1 MTVISVMKK
10 MKEEVD
16 IEITNEDLEEIS
28 SLGTLTKMI
37 ILKEVVVN
45 SRNSSSSNRSSSI
58 MEEKVGNR
66 NMKKENLELSMSE
79 K

>member
-45 SRNSSSSNRSSSI
+45 SRNSSSSRSSSI